1 MNLAH
6 DAHNV
11 IAAMNIPIEW
21 RLVLFAI
28 CQRGRLEF
36 AAGLAE
42 LGARAGCDQ
51 LTASRAVRHFVA
63 AGILEVTR
71 ERRGSEPRA
80 YRLRVDRLMGDT

>member
-6 DAHNV
+6 DAHDA
-11 IAAMNIPIEW
+11 IESMPIPIEW

-28 CQRGRLEF
+28 CQRQQLEF

-51 LTASRAVRHFVA
+51 LTASHAVRHFVS

-80 YRLRVDRLMGDT
+80 YRLRADKLMGDA